1 MLRAKV
7 GALSLNKL
15 LLTATLAAGLF
26 TLLFVATN
34 WPLLSKSDS
43 VTEVEVS
50 IPEVN
55 GYEFIGRIDQNGADF
70 TGYGYLYSIDGLE
83 AMDLFSNPLLGDE
96 TTARFTYYAT
106 ATLSARAILTDAD
119 RGIFA
124 LDSVGTISFYYQPT
138 PSATFSNP
146 LSFAGGTQIAVAEMR
161 YQDIL
166 NVQGPNRGIAVGNGE
181 FTIVSSTPF
190 SIGAESYVFGSPG
203 QIHYVSTFGEGRRT
217 NAVVPISSVLMAGNA
232 VTSRPKQ
239 ISLPAILNES
249 D

>member
-1 MLRAKV
+1 MLSAK
-7 GALSLNKL
+7 GGILSLSKL
-15 LLTATLAAGLF
+15 LLTVALAAALLV
-26 TLLFVATN
+26 LLFVATN
-34 WPLLSKSDS
+34 WRLLSKSDS
-43 VTEVEVS
+43 VTAAGVS

-55 GYEFIGRIDQNGADF
+55 GYEFIGRIDQNGPDF
-70 TGYGYLYSIDGLE
+70 TGYGYLYFIDGLD
-83 AMDLFSNPLLGDE
+83 ATDLFSNPLIGDE

-106 ATLSARAILTDAD
+106 ATLSARAVLTDAT

-166 NVQGPNRGIAVGNGE
+166 NVQGPNRGIAVGGGE
-181 FTIVSSTPF
+181 FTILSSTPF
-190 SIGAESYVFGSPG
+190 SIGAESYIFGSPG
-203 QIHYVSTFGEGRRT
+203 QIQYVSTFGEGQRT
-217 NAVVPISSVLMAGNA
+217 NAVVPISSVLLAGNA
-232 VTSRPKQ
+232 VTSRPRQ
-239 ISLPAILNES
+239 LSLPVILNET